1 MLQDCRQVL
10 AHCLVS
16 AHCLGAFQS
25 AKDAGGDGRPLGCGR
40 GMSKSPGQDAQASR
54 EPQAACATL
63 RGHLSRAD
71 REKTKRMGIYHGLFF
86 FTRRSHANSCPQS
99 ARGTCLRAEHT
110 FYGRAYLL
118 CCGSDHCMP
127 GTAPG
132 KRIFRGQ
139 PRDLRTDPKLIGQKE
154 LQTRSERKQAHAEQK
169 PAHAMRLSLSS
180 K

>member
-1 MLQDCRQVL
+1 ML
-10 AHCLVS
+10 AHCLA
-16 AHCLGAFQS
+16 AHCPGAFQS
-25 AKDAGGDGRPLGCGR
+25 AKDVGRDGRPLGCGR
-40 GMSKSPGQDAQASR
+40 GRSKGPEQDAQASR
-54 EPQAACATL
+54 EPQVACATP

-71 REKTKRMGIYHGLFF
+71 REKTKHVGIYHGLFF

-99 ARGTCLRAEHT
+99 ARGTRLRAEHT
-110 FYGRAYLL
+110 F
-118 CCGSDHCMP
+118 CGSDHCMP

-154 LQTRSERKQAHAEQK
+154 LQTRPERKQAHAEQK